1 MICEAWNKLMDIEL
15 IREIELLNQRVCKG
29 LGDPKRV
36 MILYALAQRPRY
48 VSELAA
54 ELDTPQPTI
63 SRHLKVLRD
72 CSLVT
77 THREANAVYY
87 AVADDRIIQAL
98 DLMRAMLRDRIMEN
112 ARLFDTPTTQSEGE

>member
-1 MICEAWNKLMDIEL
+1 MDSEL

-72 CSLVT
+72 CGLVT
-77 THREANAVYY
+77 TQREANAVYY
-87 AVADDRIIQAL
+87 AVADSRIIQAL
-98 DLMRAMLRDRIMEN
+98 DLMRGMLRDRVMAT
-112 ARLFDTPTTQSEGE
+112 ARLFDHDANPQSVEGE

>member
-1 MICEAWNKLMDIEL
+1 MDIEL